1 MPARII
7 GTGSRLPLRAV
18 SNKELEKWV
27 DTTDEWIRERTGIEE
42 RHLAVEET
50 TASMAV
56 DAARAAMEDAGVA
69 AGEIDLIIVGTVS
82 ADLCF
87 PSTACQVQSEIGADN
102 AVAFDINAACAGFL
116 FGLSIAEA
124 YMQAGMAET
133 ALIIGGET
141 LSKMMDWQDRSTCVL
156 FGDGAG
162 AAVVKRQERGLL
174 GIVQGSE
181 EIGRAHV

>member
-69 AGEIDLIIVGTVS
+69 A
-82 ADLCF
+82 
-87 PSTACQVQSEIGADN
+87 
-102 AVAFDINAACAGFL
+102 
-116 FGLSIAEA
+116 
-124 YMQAGMAET
+124 
-133 ALIIGGET
+133 
-141 LSKMMDWQDRSTCVL
+141 
-156 FGDGAG
+156 
-162 AAVVKRQERGLL
+162 
-174 GIVQGSE
+174 
-181 EIGRAHV
+181 

>member
-69 AGEIDLIIVGTVS
+69 DGEEF
-82 ADLCF
+82 A
-87 PSTACQVQSEIGADN
+87 EH
-102 AVAFDINAACAGFL
+102 AA
-116 FGLSIAEA
+116 SIFRIMKPFND
-124 YMQAGMAET
+124 YLNK
-133 ALIIGGET
+133 ALVNFR
-141 LSKMMDWQDRSTCVL
+141 MP
-156 FGDGAG
+156 
-162 AAVVKRQERGLL
+162 ERKK
-174 GIVQGSE
+174 
-181 EIGRAHV
+181 